1 MYYKIGALKNFAKIH
16 RKTSEPLFSI
26 FESLFIKKSL
36 AQVISCELCEIFKN
50 IFTEHLRTTASETT
64 KPNTKFSSFYLQVSL
79 IKIDTID
86 PF

>member
-1 MYYKIGALKNFAKIH
+1 MLLKISQKFTGKRRF
-16 RKTSEPLFSI
+16 PLFSI

-79 IKIDTID
+79 IKIDTVD